1 MKRVARRGFLSHP
14 SALTA
19 STLAT
24 SMMGTSAQA
33 QTAEFKLK
41 FASNLPAIHPLNVR
55 AKEAA
60 EAILKDSGG
69 RVDIQVF
76 PNNNSVRTTTCCRRF
91 APDRSN
97 SSPLSGLILSR
108 LVPLAS
114 INGIGFAVKKYAQ
127 VWAAMDGDLGA
138 HARDAIR
145 ILRATW
151 PHSCRAFR
159 AARPAS
165 WRSRWSPSWC
175 WAACS
180 KASRR
185 SCCSARCCFR
195 SRARGGHPRSALR
208 DGRDLRDGAGPVCA
222 TVRRGLL
229 RRVRDRPG
237 RSGSRGGARV
247 TLPRRTHGG
256 TAHHRRGAVA
266 VDRVL
271 VVAPPRRADGCHVPR
286 LSPGRS

>member
-97 SSPLSGLILSR
+97 SSR
-108 LVPLAS
+108 
-114 INGIGFAVKKYAQ
+114 
-127 VWAAMDGDLGA
+127 
-138 HARDAIR
+138 
-145 ILRATW
+145 
-151 PHSCRAFR
+151 CRA
-159 AARPAS
+159 
-165 WRSRWSPSWC
+165 
-175 WAACS
+175 
-180 KASRR
+180 
-185 SCCSARCCFR
+185 
-195 SRARGGHPRSALR
+195 
-208 DGRDLRDGAGPVCA
+208 
-222 TVRRGLL
+222 
-229 RRVRDRPG
+229 
-237 RSGSRGGARV
+237 
-247 TLPRRTHGG
+247 
-256 TAHHRRGAVA
+256 
-266 VDRVL
+266 
-271 VVAPPRRADGCHVPR
+271 
-286 LSPGRS
+286 